1 MKKEAKKLYNGI
13 SYLCILFVFNT
24 IMNFDHVSKVYI
36 FGTIGISAFMML
48 FSMEGEK
55 YYKSLEEA
63 VAANAPAAP
72 ADNKKAA
79 EEAEVAKKSNWVGRL
94 QFILNKNTST
104 D

>member
-1 MKKEAKKLYNGI
+1 MVLRFVSFMKKEAKKLYNGI

-63 VAANAPAAP
+63 VAAAAP

-79 EEAEVAKKSNWVGRL
+79 EEAEVAKKSN
-94 QFILNKNTST
+94 
-104 D
+104 